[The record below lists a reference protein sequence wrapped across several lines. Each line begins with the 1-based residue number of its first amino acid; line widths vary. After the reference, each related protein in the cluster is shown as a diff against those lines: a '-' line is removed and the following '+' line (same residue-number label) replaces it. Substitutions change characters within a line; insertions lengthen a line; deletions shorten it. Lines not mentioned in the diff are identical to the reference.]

1 MIIILLL
8 LFLLLPLPLR
18 AETQTQFIGYFRT
31 TLGTSEGGGMP
42 GFGAPGAP
50 AKYRLG
56 NEPDTVFEA
65 GVDHRFTPG
74 TNAPAGSYLQGVFM
88 LNGYAPVGG
97 SNTLNGAGLVQA
109 YVKMAR
115 YFGDFDVWLGRRYY
129 QRQAIDINDYFWLN
143 TAQGAHVGAGLEDWK
158 LGWGSLDFAV
168 MNYEDT
174 ASSQKDPAAANG
186 TLHSRLFEL
195 RYRDIA
201 FSDQW
206 KFSSFL
212 SHTDRPW
219 NQDLGYERATGQ
231 AGALWLDYQKE
242 ALRNRLALIYR
253 QGLGITQGQTDARP
267 IRETQGYTI
276 DEARL
281 MEAHNSLQ
289 WDAAELSLMFLVL
302 THQERRKADDGDLSW
317 NSIGARP
324 VFFLNQFHS
333 IALEVGHDQVKNEA
347 NDTEGSV
354 TKETIAWQLMKEKS
368 AGARPVIRLFVTQ
381 AQWSEDLKGSVG
393 GSYFQDNRA
402 GWSAGLQ
409 TEVWW

>member
-8 LFLLLPLPLR
+8 LVLIPTSLF
-18 AETQTQFIGYFRT
+18 AESETQFIGYFRT
-31 TLGTSEGGGMP
+31 TVGTSEGGGMP
-42 GFGAPGAP
+42 AFSAPGAA

-65 GVDHRFTPG
+65 GVDHRFAPG
-74 TNAPAGSYLQGVFM
+74 REAPTNSYLQGVFM

-97 SNTLNGAGLVQA
+97 SNSLNGAGLVQA

-143 TAQGAHVGAGLEDWK
+143 TAQGAHVGTGLEEWK
-158 LGWGSLDFAV
+158 LGPGFLDFAV

-174 ASSQKDPAAANG
+174 APSAKDPTASNG

-201 FSDQW
+201 LGDQW
-206 KFSSFL
+206 KLSSWL

-219 NQDLGYERATGQ
+219 NPDLGYERASGQ
-231 AGALWLDYQKE
+231 GGALWLDYQNE
-242 ALRNRLALIYR
+242 GLRNRLAFQYR
-253 QGLGITQGQTDARP
+253 QGLGMVQGPTDARP

-281 MEAHNSLQ
+281 MEAHNFLQ
-289 WDAAELSLMFLVL
+289 WDTAEMALQFLVL
-302 THQERRKADDGDLSW
+302 THQERKNADEGELSW

-324 VFFLNQFHS
+324 VFYLNQFHS
-333 IALEVGHDQVKNEA
+333 LALEVGHDQVKNEV

-368 AGARPVIRLFVTQ
+368 AGARPLIRLFVTQ